1 MQFQKSLLTA
11 TLLAAASLIAVSAN
25 AAGTATGNFDVKLT
39 INSVCSVTTASGAN
53 DIDFGDIDAGTD
65 MSAII
70 EASTADIAV
79 QCSKNAPYF
88 INLTPQNVTSTTG
101 AGTLTGPGTDTV
113 GYQLYSNASATAV
126 WGNEAVLGTVGNGVQ
141 GKGNGLSPAATTNH
155 KVYAKLTTTTD
166 VQVGDYI
173 DTVKVDVIY

>member
-1 MQFQKSLLTA
+1 MKFQKPLLTA
-11 TLLAAASLIAVSAN
+11 TLLAAASLTAVSAN

-53 DIDFGDIDAGTD
+53 DIAFGPVDAGTL
-65 MSAII
+65 
-70 EASTADIAV
+70 EATVGVKSQAKEIAV

-88 INLTPQNVTSTTG
+88 INLSPTGTSTTG
-101 AGTLTGPGTDTV
+101 AGEMTGPGTDKV
-113 GYQLYSNASATAV
+113 SYQLYSDAGTTV
-126 WGNEAVLGTVGNGVQ
+126 WGNTAVLGTVGNGVQ
-141 GKGNGLSPAATTNH
+141 GLGNGLSPATTTKH
-155 KVYAKLTTTTD
+155 KVYAKLTSTTD